1 MNSSPTLRLC
11 PKRSLPPIYLI
22 MRRSTALCPAINP
35 STRVVSRRRIVLLG
49 LLALT
54 LVSAGC
60 SRKYWREQ
68 ADDLSYDIIKNKE
81 VDPRWTV
88 PRIDVTADP
97 RSRFFDPFD
106 PDFTPLPP
114 DDPAAHQYMH
124 WVYGMRGYRKWHEF
138 SDLPAVEN
146 PDWLIPFGMSEDI
159 IATNYSKPAN
169 LPQVE
174 RLTLEEAVELAWI
187 HSRDYQTQIE
197 NVYLLALA
205 LTFQRFRFDLQF
217 VGFGGRPSAEVN
229 LEDVPNTSD
238 SVGVAPTIGVSQL
251 FPSGAQFIAELANN
265 TLWLFSGGKSSDST
279 ASVISYSLVQPL
291 LAGGGR
297 RFVLE
302 GLTQS
307 ERNMLYGLR
316 DLARY
321 RMGFFNATVAG
332 GTSAGLVQGVQN
344 APQPLGALASPTVS
358 GGYLGL
364 LQQTQIISNQRY
376 NIRQLKERLDRLRA
390 SANQLP
396 DEIGEDLDRLPDE
409 LISPAPVNPVPIP
422 GSIAER
428 ERLRTLRPGAIP
440 PQFAGRIRYNGNT
453 SRLYLRG
460 VLTDAEEQ
468 LLLGLSNDVEWQ
480 KAVSALADRSIMEV
494 ETTNQ
499 NITQLQTQLANQCN
513 TLRLTVVN
521 LLNAIDQYKLQI
533 GLPPDM
539 PITID
544 DSMLKPFEL
553 LDPRLIRLQDRL
565 NTFVPDSPPVLAD
578 HPDIEAIRRVQE
590 IWSRLDPNNLDL
602 RVVGELLVEMDVLRA
617 DIQRD
622 GIDVLEADFKRYEEH
637 MKNHPP
643 KPPNDGCLTVYRD
656 LDADYRLK
664 ETLLASYHEIV
675 ERMGKLRA
683 DLAEKLKAE
692 EVTLDKQRELVL
704 GVFDLREDF
713 LKTTQSLSVVQ
724 INLRVDLIDLHPFNL
739 EMEDTVR
746 LGLENR
752 MDLMNVRATVMDTR
766 RAVEVTA
773 NQLQAVLNIVAAGDI
788 RTQNNFS
795 GNLNPF
801 DFRGDQSS
809 IRAGV
814 QFTAPVQLVQQ
825 RNDYRASLIAYQRAR
840 RNYMRTEDQVKFD
853 CRTTWRNLNYLRQ
866 NFETN
871 REAVRAATAQL
882 DIQIELASAPTAV
895 GQAGAGANQAAQGLN
910 ILNALTSVLNAQN
923 NMIQIWVQYESNRL
937 NMYNFMGIMEIDD
950 SGFWVDDFY
959 QRRAQAARAGRTLDE
974 LPPELPS
981 DATLLNPPEELNN
994 APVDASESAP
1004 EPQPTSSRLPNVRR
1018 NDRLQLVKAE
1028 SWPERP
1034 APKGEDA
1041 DDAASDSKKSK
1052 RGRAA
1057 GDGDPAGTARTG
1069 RRGSGRVEHAGQRQ
1083 EVGSQRSDR

>member
-1 MNSSPTLRLC
+1 
-11 PKRSLPPIYLI
+11 
-22 MRRSTALCPAINP
+22 MRRSTVLRSTINLL
-35 STRVVSRRRIVLLG
+35 SHASLSRRAALVALFTLIVV
-49 LLALT
+49 T
-54 LVSAGC
+54 AGC

-68 ADDLSYDIIKNKE
+68 ADDLSYDIIQKKE

-88 PRIDVTADP
+88 PRIDVMADP

-124 WVYGMRGYRKWHEF
+124 WVYGMRGYKKWHEF

-146 PDWLIPFGMSEDI
+146 PDWLIPFGMSEEI
-159 IATNYSKPAN
+159 VAANYARPAN
-169 LPQVE
+169 LPQIE

-197 NVYLLALA
+197 NVYLLALV
-205 LTFQRFRFDLQF
+205 LTFERFRFDLQF
-217 VGFGGRPSAEVN
+217 IGFSGRPSAEVS
-229 LEDVPNTSD
+229 LEDVPSTSD
-238 SVGVAPTIGVSQL
+238 TVGVAPAIGVSQL

-291 LAGGGR
+291 LAGSGR

-302 GLTQS
+302 GLTQA

-332 GTSAGLVQGVQN
+332 GSSAGLTSGVLN
-344 APQPLGALASPTVS
+344 APQPLGALASPTVN

-376 NIRQLKERLDRLRA
+376 NIRQLKERLERLRA
-390 SANQLP
+390 SANLDP
-396 DEIGEDLDRLPDE
+396 EEIGEDLEQLPAE
-409 LISPAPVNPVPIP
+409 VIPAPPALEEN
-422 GSIAER
+422 ALEK
-428 ERLRTLRPGAIP
+428 ETRLRTLQLP
-440 PQFAGRIRYNGNT
+440 PQFAGRLRFNPNVM
-453 SRLYLRG
+453 RLFLKGRI
-460 VLTDAEEQ
+460 TDAEEQ
-468 LLLGLSNDVEWQ
+468 QLLALSQDIGWQ
-480 KAVSALADRSIMEV
+480 RAISNLADRSVMDV
-494 ETTNQ
+494 ETINQ
-499 NITQLQTQLANQCN
+499 NITQLQTQLAQQCN
-513 TLRLTVVN
+513 SLRVLVVN
-521 LLNAIDQYKLQI
+521 LLNTIDQYKLQI
-533 GLPPDM
+533 GLPTDM

-553 LDPRLIRLQDRL
+553 IDPRLIRLQDRL
-565 NTFVPDSPPVLAD
+565 NTFVPDAPPMFSD
-578 HPDIEAIRRVQE
+578 HPDIESMRRVSE
-590 IWSRLDPNNLDL
+590 IWSRLDPQNVDPS
-602 RVVGELLVEMDVLRA
+602 VVRELLDEMDVLRA

-637 MKNHPP
+637 LKNGPP
-643 KPPNDGCLTVYRD
+643 KPPNDGCLTVTRD
-656 LDADYRLK
+656 LEADYRLK
-664 ETLLASYHEIV
+664 EALLVAFHEIV
-675 ERMGKLRA
+675 ERGGTLRKTLAQKDLPLQKLQ
-683 DLAEKLKAE
+683 
-692 EVTLDKQRELVL
+692 EVVL
-704 GVFDLREDF
+704 GIFDMREDF
-713 LKTTQSLSVVQ
+713 LKATQSLTVVQ
-724 INLRVDLIDLHPFNL
+724 INLRVDLVDLNPFNL
-739 EMEDTVR
+739 EMEETVR

-752 MDLMNVRATVMDTR
+752 QDLMNIRAVVMDTR

-773 NQLQAVLNIVAAGDI
+773 NQLQAVLNVVVAGDI
-788 RTQNNFS
+788 RTQSNFS

-825 RNDYRASLIAYQRAR
+825 RNNYRTSLIAYQRAR

-853 CRTTWRNLNYLRQ
+853 CRTSWRNLNYLRQ

-871 REAVRAATAQL
+871 REAVRAATAQM
-882 DIQIELASAPTAV
+882 DIQIELQSQPTPV
-895 GQAGAGANQAAQGLN
+895 GQTGGANQGAQGLN
-910 ILNALTSVLNAQN
+910 ILQALNSVLQAQN
-923 NMIQIWVQYESNRL
+923 QMIQIWVQYEQNRL
-937 NMYNFMGIMEIDD
+937 NIYNFMGIMDVDD

-974 LPPELPS
+974 FPPELPS
-981 DATLLNPPEELNN
+981 DVRDVTPLNPPEELND

-1004 EPQPTSSRLPNVRR
+1004 EPQPTDSRLPNVRR

-1028 SWPERP
+1028 SWPDRP
-1034 APKGEDA
+1034 SATSEDPG
-1041 DDAASDSKKSK
+1041 DAEPATGKSK
-1052 RGRAA
+1052 RGRTQAA
-1057 GDGDPAGTARTG
+1057 PDPAGAARRG
-1069 RRGSGRVEHAGQRQ
+1069 GRGSGRVEQSGQRSKIGP
-1083 EVGSQRSDR
+1083 ERSDR